1 MMLGEE
7 VEGLQGLVGWR
18 VQVVGEGMWGEVL
31 DCVGVEVLRPRE
43 RVGDQGNV
51 LLWDGRVD
59 REGRPCGWTFWG
71 RDVAAMRQVWWVWLV
86 NGPGVLLE
94 LRNGERVLFLRRER
108 LGTEG

>member
-1 MMLGEE
+1 
-7 VEGLQGLVGWR
+7 
-18 VQVVGEGMWGEVL
+18 
-31 DCVGVEVLRPRE
+31 
-43 RVGDQGNV
+43 
-51 LLWDGRVD
+51 VD